1 GTADE
6 TSGSLADAPGDPRL
20 HQSFQAATLSDPPN
34 EDQRLPETTMA
45 DQSVGKLYTEVLRLW
60 DGIRFVNAAGK
71 RPAYRATL
79 ETELGPIEIALLPDI
94 APNHV
99 RNFIALTRASYYDG
113 LVFERT
119 VHEESEDGS
128 GAKVDLVEAG
138 CPVGTGDAGFG
149 SIGY

>member
-1 GTADE
+1 MSRCKKRRNDAGIRHVMIAVLIGSVVGCNAKAPAPPPSTGTADE

-45 DQSVGKLYTEVLRLW
+45 GQSVGKLYTEVLRLW

-99 RNFIALTRASYYDG
+99 RNFIALTRA
-113 LVFERT
+113 
-119 VHEESEDGS
+119 
-128 GAKVDLVEAG
+128 
-138 CPVGTGDAGFG
+138 
-149 SIGY
+149 